1 MKQIYQQTPEEV
13 LKHVNS
19 SESGLTGE
27 EVKKDKREG
36 AAVGVANACRH
47 ALRFTLPA
55 GIAQEGR
62 NRRSAASRT
71 RESLEQGFVKTSV
84 FEEGRPGSALAGLG
98 KGG

>member
-36 AAVGVANACRH
+36 AAVGVVNAYRH

-71 RESLEQGFVKTSV
+71 RES
-84 FEEGRPGSALAGLG
+84 PGTGIR
-98 KGG
+98 KDERF

>member
-19 SESGLTGE
+19 RESGLTGE

-36 AAVGVANACRH
+36 AAVGVVNACRH